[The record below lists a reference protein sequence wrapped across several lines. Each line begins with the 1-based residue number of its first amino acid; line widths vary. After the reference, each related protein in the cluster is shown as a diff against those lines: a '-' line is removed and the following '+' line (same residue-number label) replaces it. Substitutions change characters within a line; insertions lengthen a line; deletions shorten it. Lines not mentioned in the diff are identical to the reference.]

1 MNDFSEHTFNKIKDL
16 LLNEKS
22 YLTNDFNEQM
32 LLLND
37 RSVRKRKK

>member
-22 YLTNDFNEQM
+22 YLTNDFNE
-32 LLLND
+32 L
-37 RSVRKRKK
+37 

>member
-1 MNDFSEHTFNKIKDL
+1 MNDFLEHTFNKIKDL

-22 YLTNDFNEQM
+22 YLTNDFNVQM

-37 RSVRKRKK
+37 RSVRKRTK